1 MRVVRRLFGSAEGL
15 LSQVG
20 AAFLVKSSGAL
31 LALLL
36 QVMLARA
43 MGVSEFGVYILVLN
57 WVMVLATFANLG
69 LHLPIIRFVSSYG
82 VERRFGALRGMVL
95 RSAQLVLVSGLS
107 LTLLYLAV
115 VWALAGG
122 LEPSLATTLW
132 VGAGALPLM
141 ALTQTGKSFLFAF
154 RRSAAG
160 MAPELVLRPLLV
172 IAAVGGLMV
181 MGAPVSAPPAM
192 GLMVAG
198 GGVAMLLTW
207 RLVRRH
213 RPAESLRE
221 KAEFES
227 GLWLRTGAPFLLVAA
242 AELLLARTDI
252 LVLGMLRPTAEVG
265 IYASANLLAASLSMV
280 TTSIEGVVAPR
291 FAEQFAADN
300 RDAAQ
305 RLLTRMV
312 WGLSAVM
319 LPAALLLLLFGDW
332 VLMIFGRDFSAGGSV
347 LAILVLGQ
355 LVTAAVGPMGM
366 LLGIGGQQKR
376 FALYMTLAGGFNLL
390 LAFSLIP
397 ALGAE
402 GAAWARFAT
411 LLFYTSILGYLVW
424 RRLGVMPTVFAPW
437 LLRFGARTRPIR

>member
-1 MRVVRRLFGSAEGL
+1 MRRLLGSAEGL
-15 LSQVG
+15 LSQAG

-36 QVMLARA
+36 QVLLARA
-43 MGVSEFGVYILVLN
+43 MGVSEFGVYILVFN

-69 LHLPIIRFVSSYG
+69 LHLPIIRFVSSYR
-82 VERRFGALRGMVL
+82 VERRFGALRGML
-95 RSAQLVLVSGLS
+95 RRCAQLVLASSAL

-115 VWALAGG
+115 VAGLTDT
-122 LEPSLATTLW
+122 LEPSLAATLW
-132 VGAGALPLM
+132 VGAAALPLM
-141 ALTQTGKSFLFAF
+141 ALTHTGKSFMFAF

-160 MAPELVLRPLLV
+160 MAPDLVLRPLLV
-172 IAAVGGLMV
+172 AAAVGVVLVLTGT
-181 MGAPVSAPPAM
+181 VSAPLAM
-192 GLMVAG
+192 VLMVAG
-198 GGVAMLLTW
+198 GGAALLSTW
-207 RLVRRH
+207 WLVGRS
-213 RPAESLRE
+213 RPAECRRE
-221 KAEFES
+221 AAEFES
-227 GLWLRTGAPFLLVAA
+227 ALWLRTALPFLLVAA

-265 IYASANLLAASLSMV
+265 IYASANLLAAALSMV

-291 FAEQFAADN
+291 FAEQFA
-300 RDAAQ
+300 RDDRGAAQ

-319 LPAALLLLLFGDW
+319 LPAALLMLLFGEW
-332 VLMIFGRDFSAGGSV
+332 VLTIFGRDFSAGGSV
-347 LAILVLGQ
+347 LAILVVGQ
-355 LVTAAVGPMGM
+355 LVTAAVGPVGM

-376 FALYMTLAGGFNLL
+376 FALYMGMAGGLNLI

-402 GAAWARFAT
+402 GAAWARLAT

-424 RRLGVMPTVFAPW
+424 RRLGVMPSVAAPW
-437 LLRFGARTRPIR
+437 LLWLIARGGRRG